1 MTKDK
6 LPVADCDEVAVAED
20 RSCQACGETLLS
32 LLTQAKEGSVE
43 SYQLLRLRYRPLID
57 ASVSRFT
64 TDVMTLQEKE
74 DLREEAERIFLNAV
88 STYDTEQE
96 AVDFGLYAKICLR
109 NGLVSEVRSLNVRHR
124 MGIVSLESEELPHEE
139 DLADH
144 LVEAE
149 RFHRLYRMI
158 HSSLSTFENDV
169 WWMFVSGV
177 SVRDIAV
184 RVDRDERAVHN
195 AIYRIRKK
203 LRTMLAER
211 KE

>member
-1 MTKDK
+1 M
-6 LPVADCDEVAVAED
+6 
-20 RSCQACGETLLS
+20 
-32 LLTQAKEGSVE
+32 
-43 SYQLLRLRYRPLID
+43 
-57 ASVSRFT
+57 
-64 TDVMTLQEKE
+64 
-74 DLREEAERIFLNAV
+74 
-88 STYDTEQE
+88 
-96 AVDFGLYAKICLR
+96 
-109 NGLVSEVRSLNVRHR
+109 
-124 MGIVSLESEELPHEE
+124 
-139 DLADH
+139 
-144 LVEAE
+144 EAE

-195 AIYRIRKK
+195 AIYRSRKK

>member
-20 RSCQACGETLLS
+20 RSCQACDETLLS

-109 NGLVSEVRSLNVRHR
+109 NGLVSEVRSLNVRIPGVR
-124 MGIVSLESEELPHEE
+124 GASP
-139 DLADH
+139 
-144 LVEAE
+144 
-149 RFHRLYRMI
+149 RGGPGG
-158 HSSLSTFENDV
+158 SSC
-169 WWMFVSGV
+169 GG
-177 SVRDIAV
+177 
-184 RVDRDERAVHN
+184 RAVSPIVPHDPFE
-195 AIYRIRKK
+195 
-203 LRTMLAER
+203 LVHL
-211 KE
+211 